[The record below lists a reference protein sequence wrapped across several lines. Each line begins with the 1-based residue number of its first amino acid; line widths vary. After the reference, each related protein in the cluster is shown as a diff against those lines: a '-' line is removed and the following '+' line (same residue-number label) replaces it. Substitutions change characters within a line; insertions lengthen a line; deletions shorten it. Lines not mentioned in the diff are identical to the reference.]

1 MRNPYIYGYLP
12 LITILLFS
20 LTFGMYAVGESLQI
34 FRSIG
39 VYSGMREF
47 LSDFELRVFLLIVF
61 AMIFFMVFSALKL
74 VGETI
79 HELGM
84 LFFSKDQDGA
94 TVSQA
99 RGGFIILFVGAICSA
114 FAIQFIYVLVG
125 IFVLTIFI
133 YFIYL
138 IYKMSHFM
146 SMGGTIG
153 LLVFELFMWTI
164 LLSLLV
170 YVVLKLYNGI
180 LASLPFAS

>member
-34 FRSIG
+34 FQSIG

-153 LLVFELFMWTI
+153 LLVFELFMWTL

-170 YVVLKLYNGI
+170 YVILKLYNGI

>member
-1 MRNPYIYGYLP
+1 MKNPYIYGYLP

-20 LTFGMYAVGESLQI
+20 LTFGMYAVSESLQV
-34 FRSIG
+34 FHAIG

-61 AMIFFMVFSALKL
+61 AVIFFMLFSALKL

-84 LFFSKDQDGA
+84 LFFSKDNEGA
-94 TVSQA
+94 TVNQA
-99 RGGFIILFVGAICSA
+99 RGGYIILFVGAICSA

-125 IFVLTIFI
+125 IFVLTVFI

-180 LASLPFAS
+180 LASLPFAN

>member
-1 MRNPYIYGYLP
+1 MKNPYIYGYLP

-20 LTFGMYAVGESLQI
+20 LTFGMYAVSESLQV
-34 FRSIG
+34 FHAIG

-61 AMIFFMVFSALKL
+61 AGIFFMLFSALKL

-84 LFFSKDQDGA
+84 LFFSKDNDGA
-94 TVSQA
+94 TVHQA
-99 RGGFIILFVGAICSA
+99 RGGYIILLVGAICSA

-125 IFVLTIFI
+125 IFVLTVFV

-164 LLSLLV
+164 LLSLIF

-180 LASLPFAS
+180 LASLPFAH

>member
-34 FRSIG
+34 FQAIG

-61 AMIFFMVFSALKL
+61 AIVFFMLFSALKL

-84 LFFSKDQDGA
+84 LFFSKDHDGA

-99 RGGFIILFVGAICSA
+99 RGGYIILFIGAMCSA
-114 FAIQFIYVLVG
+114 FAIQFIYVLIG
-125 IFVLTIFI
+125 IFIITVFT

-153 LLVFELFMWTI
+153 LLIFELFMWTI
-164 LLSLLV
+164 LLTLII

-180 LASLPFAS
+180 LASLPFAH

>member
-34 FRSIG
+34 FQSIG

-61 AMIFFMVFSALKL
+61 AVIFFMVFSALKL

-99 RGGFIILFVGAICSA
+99 RGGYIILFVGAICSA

-146 SMGGTIG
+146 SMSGTIG

-170 YVVLKLYNGI
+170 YVILKLYNGI